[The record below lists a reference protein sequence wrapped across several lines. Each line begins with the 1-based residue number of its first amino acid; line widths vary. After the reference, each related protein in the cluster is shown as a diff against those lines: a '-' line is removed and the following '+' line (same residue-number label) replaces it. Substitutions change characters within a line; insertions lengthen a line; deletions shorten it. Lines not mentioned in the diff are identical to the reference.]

1 MRFIQIIQKVTLTF
15 FHNIKNFN
23 IMKIGKISALSSLL
37 IVATLIS
44 VFVFKN
50 YVGSDNTIVEE
61 NQQIISMQKGDLIS
75 EVSIS
80 GQLQFSTN
88 EDLLFTSTGKISK
101 IHVDENSIV
110 SKGDILA
117 TLEDIKITE
126 LEKNVA
132 QALANVETA
141 KEALDD
147 TREPYTDTQIATA
160 EYQLNVTKS
169 SLLDAK
175 DDLNNT
181 KTGDPTLIALKEK
194 AISDAKITLLK
205 SEFDLTYYMQN
216 GKKVD
221 MDNAK
226 SNYDIAKIAK
236 DNSVRTLSLT
246 KSQWTKT
253 LEPYTEDI
261 TKYKTEYL
269 DNLNKWFGIKTD
281 SKYLINIDEILKSWD
296 ISLTQIFS
304 EGAITRD
311 IYLNPKDNI
320 KTEWDELTIYGW
332 LHLSPTTIGNESSSK
347 DIWITCDNTPIL
359 PVNTIGTVTIVKT
372 CIKKEL
378 KDSWDTY
385 NTAITTLEEKNIEK
399 DKAIDTAQST
409 FQNKSALFRTAD
421 QTYKEILSRSQ
432 TEKEEQLK
440 HQLTINN
447 ETLKNLE
454 EDLLKLKNPSKLD
467 ISKKEY
473 YVKQLEADTNDKQEM
488 LDEMKMGGKTETINL
503 KEAQLKNTQAL
514 LKSSQNILSGAILKA
529 PFDGIITDI
538 KFEEGDTITTN
549 NVIINIANPNNVE
562 FIGDVDEV
570 DVLYLKQN
578 LKAIIIT
585 DALKDIELDGKLFN
599 VASASTASQGVRSF
613 QVKISVIVPG
623 NIKLKDGL
631 SATARVITKAK
642 YGINLIPIQSLYGT
656 FDNPT
661 VKIINN
667 GEITEKIITIGDSDA
682 IWVEVLSGIN
692 SDDMIVMEV
701 PDIPTRDIRDGPP
714 SAEPRTNNQNQRG
727 GK

>member
-1 MRFIQIIQKVTLTF
+1 MRFIQIIQKVTLSF

-23 IMKIGKISALSSLL
+23 IMKMGKISALSALF

-44 VFVFKN
+44 VFVFKS
-50 YVGSDNTIVEE
+50 YVGSDNTIVEK
-61 NQQIISMQKGDLIS
+61 NQQIILMQKGDLIS

-80 GQLQFSTN
+80 GQLKFSTN
-88 EDLLFTSTGKISK
+88 EDLLFTSPGKISK
-101 IHVDENSIV
+101 IHVDENSTV

-126 LEKNVA
+126 LEKDVA

-141 KEALDD
+141 KEALED
-147 TREPYTDTQIATA
+147 TIKPYTNTQIATA
-160 EYQLNVTKS
+160 EYQLSVTIS

-181 KTGDPTLIALKEK
+181 KTGDPNQIALKGK
-194 AISDAKITLLK
+194 SISDVKITLLK
-205 SEFDLTYYMQN
+205 SEFDLNYYMQN

-236 DNSVRTLSLT
+236 DNSVRTLNLT
-246 KSQWTKT
+246 KSQWAKT

-261 TKYKTEYL
+261 TNFKNEYF

-281 SKYLINIDEILKSWD
+281 SKYLISTDEILNSWNT
-296 ISLTQIFS
+296 SLTQIFT

-311 IYLNPKDNI
+311 IYLNPIDNI
-320 KTEWDELTIYGW
+320 KTEWNELIIYGW
-332 LHLSPTTIGNESSSK
+332 LHLNPATIGNESSSK
-347 DIWITCDNTPIL
+347 DIWITCDNTPVL

-385 NTAITTLEEKNIEK
+385 NTAISTLNEKNIEK
-399 DKAIDTAQST
+399 DKAIDTAQSA
-409 FQNKSALFRTAD
+409 FQNKSALFRTAE

-440 HQLTINN
+440 HQLTINK

-473 YVKQLEADTNDKQEM
+473 YVKQLEADTKDKQEM
-488 LDEMKMGGKTETINL
+488 LDEMKMGGKTESINL

-514 LKSSQNILSGAILKA
+514 LRNSQNILSGAILKA

-562 FIGDVDEV
+562 FTGDVDEV

-585 DALKDIELDGKLFN
+585 DALKDIELDGELFN
-599 VASASTASQGVRSF
+599 VASASTVSQGVRSF
-613 QVKISVIVPG
+613 QVKISVIVPE

-631 SATARVITKAK
+631 SATARVIIKAK

-667 GEITEKIITIGDSDA
+667 GEIIEQIITIGDSDA

-692 SDDMIVMEV
+692 SNDMIVMEV
-701 PDIPTRDIRDGPP
+701 PNIPTRDIRGGPP
-714 SAEPRTNNQNQRG
+714 SAEPRSRAN
-727 GK
+727 

>member
-1 MRFIQIIQKVTLTF
+1 MRFIKF
-15 FHNIKNFN
+15 FN
-23 IMKIGKISALSSLL
+23 IMKMGKISVLSSLF

-50 YVGSDNTIVEE
+50 YVGSDNTIVEK
-61 NQQIISMQKGDLIS
+61 NQHIISMQKGDLIS

-80 GQLQFSTN
+80 GQLNFSTN
-88 EDLLFTSTGKISK
+88 EDLLFTSSGKISK
-101 IHVDENSIV
+101 IHVEENSTV

-126 LEKNVA
+126 LEKDVA

-141 KEALDD
+141 KEALED
-147 TREPYTDTQIATA
+147 TKKPYTDTQIATA
-160 EYQLNVTKS
+160 EYQLSVTKS

-181 KTGDPTLIALKEK
+181 KTGDPNLIALKEK

-205 SEFDLTYYMQN
+205 SDFDLNYYMQN
-216 GKKVD
+216 GKRVD

-236 DNSVRTLSLT
+236 DNSVRTLNLT

-261 TKYKTEYL
+261 TKYKNEYF

-281 SKYLINIDEILKSWD
+281 SKYLISTDKILKSWNT
-296 ISLTQIFS
+296 SLTQIFT
-304 EGAITRD
+304 EGAISRD
-311 IYLNPKDNI
+311 IYLNPIDNI
-320 KTEWDELTIYGW
+320 KTEWNELTIYGW
-332 LHLSPTTIGNESSSK
+332 LHLSPATIGNESSSK
-347 DIWITCDNTPIL
+347 DIWITCDNTLVL

-378 KDSWDTY
+378 NDSWDTY
-385 NTAITTLEEKNIEK
+385 NTAITTLNEKNIEK
-399 DKAIDTAQST
+399 DKAIDTAEST
-409 FQNKSALFRTAD
+409 FQNKSALFRTAEH
-421 QTYKEILSRSQ
+421 TYKEILSRSQ

-440 HQLTINN
+440 HQLTINK
-447 ETLKNLE
+447 ETLKNLGD
-454 EDLLKLKNPSKLD
+454 DLLKLKNPSKLD

-473 YVKQLEADTNDKQEM
+473 YVKQLEADTKDKQVI

-514 LKSSQNILSGAILKA
+514 LRSSQNILSGAILKA
-529 PFDGIITDI
+529 PFDGTITDI

-562 FIGDVDEV
+562 FTGDVDEV

-585 DALKDIELDGKLFN
+585 DALKDIELDGELFN

-667 GEITEKIITIGDSDA
+667 GEIIEQIITIGDSDA

-692 SDDMIVMEV
+692 SNDMIVMEV
-701 PDIPTRDIRDGPP
+701 PDIPTTNIRGGPP
-714 SAEPRTNNQNQRG
+714 SAEPRTNNQSQRG
-727 GK
+727 QR

>member
-1 MRFIQIIQKVTLTF
+1 MRFIQIIQKVTLSF

-101 IHVDENSIV
+101 IHVDENSSV

-181 KTGDPTLIALKEK
+181 ITGDPNLIALKEK

-311 IYLNPKDNI
+311 IYLNPIDNK
-320 KTEWDELTIYGW
+320 KTEWSELTIYGW
-332 LHLSPTTIGNESSSK
+332 LHLSPATIGNESSNK

-661 VKIINN
+661 VKIIKN
-667 GEITEKIITIGDSDA
+667 GKIIEQIITIGDSDA
-682 IWVEVLSGIN
+682 IWVEVLSGVTPN
-692 SDDMIVMEV
+692 DMIVMEV
-701 PDIPTRDIRDGPP
+701 PDIPTMDIRGGPP
-714 SAEPRTNNQNQRG
+714 SAEPRTNNQRG
-727 GK
+727 QK

>member
-1 MRFIQIIQKVTLTF
+1 M
-15 FHNIKNFN
+15 
-23 IMKIGKISALSSLL
+23 GKISALSALF

-44 VFVFKN
+44 VFVFKS
-50 YVGSDNTIVEE
+50 YVGSDNTVVKK
-61 NQQIISMQKGDLIS
+61 NQQIILMQKGDLIS

-80 GQLQFSTN
+80 GQLKFFTN
-88 EDLLFTSTGKISK
+88 EDLLFTSPGKISK
-101 IHVDENSIV
+101 IHVDENSTV

-126 LEKNVA
+126 LEKDVA

-141 KEALDD
+141 KEALED
-147 TREPYTDTQIATA
+147 TINPYTNTQIATA
-160 EYQLNVTKS
+160 EYQLSVTIS

-181 KTGDPTLIALKEK
+181 KTGDPNLIALKGK
-194 AISDAKITLLK
+194 AISDVKITLLK
-205 SEFDLTYYMQN
+205 SEFDLNYYMQN
-216 GKKVD
+216 GKKID

-236 DNSVRTLSLT
+236 DNSVRTLNLT
-246 KSQWTKT
+246 KSQWAKT

-261 TKYKTEYL
+261 TKFKNEYF

-281 SKYLINIDEILKSWD
+281 SKYLISTDEILKSWNT
-296 ISLTQIFS
+296 SLTQIFT

-311 IYLNPKDNI
+311 IYLNPIDNI
-320 KTEWDELTIYGW
+320 KTQWNELTIYGW
-332 LHLSPTTIGNESSSK
+332 LHLSPATIGDESSSK
-347 DIWITCDNTPIL
+347 DIWITCDNTPVL

-385 NTAITTLEEKNIEK
+385 NTAISTLNEKNIEK
-399 DKAIDTAQST
+399 DKAIDTAQSA
-409 FQNKSALFRTAD
+409 FQNKSALFRTAE

-440 HQLTINN
+440 HQLTINK

-473 YVKQLEADTNDKQEM
+473 YVKQLEADTKDKQEM
-488 LDEMKMGGKTETINL
+488 LDEMKMGGKTESINL

-514 LKSSQNILSGAILKA
+514 LRSSQNILSGAILKA

-562 FIGDVDEV
+562 FTGDVDEV

-585 DALKDIELDGKLFN
+585 DALKDIELDGELFN
-599 VASASTASQGVRSF
+599 VASTSTASQGVRSF
-613 QVKISVIVPG
+613 QVKISVIVPE
-623 NIKLKDGL
+623 NIRLKDGL

-667 GEITEKIITIGDSDA
+667 GEIIEQIITIGDSDA

-692 SDDMIVMEV
+692 SNDMIVMEV
-701 PDIPTRDIRDGPP
+701 PNIPTRDIRGGPP
-714 SAEPRTNNQNQRG
+714 SAEPRSRAN
-727 GK
+727 

>member
-1 MRFIQIIQKVTLTF
+1 MRFIQIIQKVTLSF

-23 IMKIGKISALSSLL
+23 IMKMGKISALSALF

-44 VFVFKN
+44 VFVFKS
-50 YVGSDNTIVEE
+50 YVGSDNTIVEK
-61 NQQIISMQKGDLIS
+61 NQQIILMQKGDLIS

-80 GQLQFSTN
+80 GQLKFSTN
-88 EDLLFTSTGKISK
+88 EDLLFTSPGKISK
-101 IHVDENSIV
+101 IHVDENSTV
-110 SKGDILA
+110 SKGDIIA

-126 LEKNVA
+126 LEKDVA
-132 QALANVETA
+132 QALANVQTA
-141 KEALDD
+141 KEALED
-147 TREPYTDTQIATA
+147 TIKPYTNTQIATA
-160 EYQLNVTKS
+160 EYQLSVTIS

-181 KTGDPTLIALKEK
+181 KTGDPNLIALKGK
-194 AISDAKITLLK
+194 AISDVKITLLK
-205 SEFDLTYYMQN
+205 SEFDLNYYMQN

-236 DNSVRTLSLT
+236 DNSVRTLNLT
-246 KSQWTKT
+246 KSQWAKT

-261 TKYKTEYL
+261 TNFKNEYF

-281 SKYLINIDEILKSWD
+281 SKYLISTDEILNSWNT
-296 ISLTQIFS
+296 SLTQIFT

-311 IYLNPKDNI
+311 IYLNPIDNI
-320 KTEWDELTIYGW
+320 KTEWNELIIYGW
-332 LHLSPTTIGNESSSK
+332 LHLNPATIGNESSSK
-347 DIWITCDNTPIL
+347 DIWITCDNTPVL

-385 NTAITTLEEKNIEK
+385 NTAISTLNEKNIEK
-399 DKAIDTAQST
+399 DKAIDTAQSA
-409 FQNKSALFRTAD
+409 FQNKSALFRTAE

-440 HQLTINN
+440 HQLTINK

-473 YVKQLEADTNDKQEM
+473 YVKQLEADTKDKQEM
-488 LDEMKMGGKTETINL
+488 LDEMKMGGKTESINL

-514 LKSSQNILSGAILKA
+514 LRNSQNILSGAILKA

-562 FIGDVDEV
+562 FTGDVDEV

-585 DALKDIELDGKLFN
+585 DALKDIELDGELFN
-599 VASASTASQGVRSF
+599 VASASTVSQGVRSF
-613 QVKISVIVPG
+613 QVKISVIVPE

-631 SATARVITKAK
+631 SATARVIIKAK

-667 GEITEKIITIGDSDA
+667 GEIIEQIITIGDSDA

-692 SDDMIVMEV
+692 SNDMIVMEV
-701 PDIPTRDIRDGPP
+701 PNIPTSDIRGGPP
-714 SAEPRTNNQNQRG
+714 SAEPRSRAN
-727 GK
+727 

>member
-1 MRFIQIIQKVTLTF
+1 MRFIQIIQKVTLSF

-23 IMKIGKISALSSLL
+23 IMKMGKISALSALF

-44 VFVFKN
+44 VFVFKS
-50 YVGSDNTIVEE
+50 YVGSDNTIVEK
-61 NQQIISMQKGDLIS
+61 NQQIILMQKGDLIS

-80 GQLQFSTN
+80 GQLKFSTN
-88 EDLLFTSTGKISK
+88 EDLLFTSPGKISK
-101 IHVDENSIV
+101 IHVDENSTV
-110 SKGDILA
+110 SKGDIIA
-117 TLEDIKITE
+117 TLENIKITE
-126 LEKNVA
+126 LEKDVA

-141 KEALDD
+141 KEALED
-147 TREPYTDTQIATA
+147 TIKPYTNTQIATA
-160 EYQLNVTKS
+160 EYQLSVTIS

-181 KTGDPTLIALKEK
+181 KTGDPNLIALKGK
-194 AISDAKITLLK
+194 SISDVKITLLK
-205 SEFDLTYYMQN
+205 SEFDLNYYMQN

-236 DNSVRTLSLT
+236 DNSVRTLNLT
-246 KSQWTKT
+246 KSQWAKT

-261 TKYKTEYL
+261 TNFKNEYF

-281 SKYLINIDEILKSWD
+281 SKYLISTDEILNSWNT
-296 ISLTQIFS
+296 SLTQIFTK
-304 EGAITRD
+304 GAITRD
-311 IYLNPKDNI
+311 IYLNPIDNI
-320 KTEWDELTIYGW
+320 KTEWNELIIYGW
-332 LHLSPTTIGNESSSK
+332 LHLNPATIGNESSSK
-347 DIWITCDNTPIL
+347 DIWITCDNTPVL

-385 NTAITTLEEKNIEK
+385 NTAISTLNEKNIEK
-399 DKAIDTAQST
+399 DKAIDTAQSA
-409 FQNKSALFRTAD
+409 FQNKSALFRTAE

-440 HQLTINN
+440 HQLTINK

-473 YVKQLEADTNDKQEM
+473 YVKQLEADTKDKQEM
-488 LDEMKMGGKTETINL
+488 LDEMKMGGKTESINL

-514 LKSSQNILSGAILKA
+514 LRNSQNILSGAILKA

-562 FIGDVDEV
+562 FTGDVDEV

-585 DALKDIELDGKLFN
+585 DALKDIELDGELFN
-599 VASASTASQGVRSF
+599 VASASTVSQGVRSF
-613 QVKISVIVPG
+613 QVKISVIVPE

-631 SATARVITKAK
+631 SATARVIIKAK

-667 GEITEKIITIGDSDA
+667 GEIIEQIITIGDSDA

-692 SDDMIVMEV
+692 SNDMIVMEV
-701 PDIPTRDIRDGPP
+701 PNIPTRDIRGGPP
-714 SAEPRTNNQNQRG
+714 SAEPRSRAN
-727 GK
+727 

>member
-37 IVATLIS
+37 IIATLIS

-101 IHVDENSIV
+101 IHVDENSTV

-126 LEKNVA
+126 LEKDVA

-160 EYQLNVTKS
+160 EYQLNVAKS

-181 KTGDPTLIALKEK
+181 ITGDPNLIALKEK

-304 EGAITRD
+304 EEAITRD
-311 IYLNPKDNI
+311 IYLNPMDNI

-332 LHLSPTTIGNESSSK
+332 LHLSPFTIGNESFSK

-447 ETLKNLE
+447 ETLKNLQ

-473 YVKQLEADTNDKQEM
+473 YVKQLEADTKDKQEM

-562 FIGDVDEV
+562 FTGDVDEV

-661 VKIINN
+661 VKIIKN
-667 GEITEKIITIGDSDA
+667 GKIIEQIITIGDSDA
-682 IWVEVLSGIN
+682 IWVEVLSGVTPN
-692 SDDMIVMEV
+692 DMIVMEV
-701 PDIPTRDIRDGPP
+701 PDIPTTDIRGGPP
-714 SAEPRTNNQNQRG
+714 SAEPRTNNQRG
-727 GK
+727 QK

>member
-1 MRFIQIIQKVTLTF
+1 MRFIQIIQKVTLSF

-23 IMKIGKISALSSLL
+23 IMKMGKISALSALF

-44 VFVFKN
+44 VFVFKS
-50 YVGSDNTIVEE
+50 YVGSDNTIVEK
-61 NQQIISMQKGDLIS
+61 NQQIILMQKGDLIS

-80 GQLQFSTN
+80 GQLKFSTN
-88 EDLLFTSTGKISK
+88 KDLLFTSPGKISK
-101 IHVDENSIV
+101 IHVDENSTV

-126 LEKNVA
+126 LEKDVA

-141 KEALDD
+141 KEALED
-147 TREPYTDTQIATA
+147 TIKPYTNTQIATA
-160 EYQLNVTKS
+160 EYQLSVTIS

-181 KTGDPTLIALKEK
+181 KTGDPNLIALKGK
-194 AISDAKITLLK
+194 AISDVKITLLK
-205 SEFDLTYYMQN
+205 SEFDLNYYMQN

-236 DNSVRTLSLT
+236 DNSVRTLNLT
-246 KSQWTKT
+246 KSQWAKT

-261 TKYKTEYL
+261 TNFKNEYF

-281 SKYLINIDEILKSWD
+281 SKYLISTDEILNSWNT
-296 ISLTQIFS
+296 SLTQIFT

-311 IYLNPKDNI
+311 IYLNPIDNI
-320 KTEWDELTIYGW
+320 KTEWNELIIYGW
-332 LHLSPTTIGNESSSK
+332 LHLNPATIGNESSSK
-347 DIWITCDNTPIL
+347 DIWITCDNTPVL

-385 NTAITTLEEKNIEK
+385 NTAISTLNEKNIEK
-399 DKAIDTAQST
+399 DKAIDTAQSA
-409 FQNKSALFRTAD
+409 FQNKSALFRTAE

-440 HQLTINN
+440 HQLTINK

-473 YVKQLEADTNDKQEM
+473 YVKQLEADTKDKQEM
-488 LDEMKMGGKTETINL
+488 LDEMKMGGKTESINL

-514 LKSSQNILSGAILKA
+514 LRNSQNILSGAILKA

-562 FIGDVDEV
+562 FTGDVDEV

-585 DALKDIELDGKLFN
+585 DALKDIELDGELFN
-599 VASASTASQGVRSF
+599 VASASTVSQGVRSF
-613 QVKISVIVPG
+613 QVKISVIVPE

-631 SATARVITKAK
+631 SATARVIIKAK

-667 GEITEKIITIGDSDA
+667 GEIIEQIITIGDSDA

-692 SDDMIVMEV
+692 SNDMIVMEV
-701 PDIPTRDIRDGPP
+701 PNIPTRDIRGGPP
-714 SAEPRTNNQNQRG
+714 SAEPRSRAN
-727 GK
+727 

>member
-1 MRFIQIIQKVTLTF
+1 MRFIQIIQKVTLSF

-101 IHVDENSIV
+101 IHVDENSSV

-147 TREPYTDTQIATA
+147 TREPYTNTQIATA

-181 KTGDPTLIALKEK
+181 KTGDPNLIALKEK

-236 DNSVRTLSLT
+236 DNSVRTLSLA

-311 IYLNPKDNI
+311 IYLNPMDNI

-332 LHLSPTTIGNESSSK
+332 LHLSPFTIGNESSSK

-440 HQLTINN
+440 HQLTIDN

-473 YVKQLEADTNDKQEM
+473 YVKQLEADTKDKQEM

-514 LKSSQNILSGAILKA
+514 LKNSQNILSGAILKA
-529 PFDGIITDI
+529 PFDGVITDI

-562 FIGDVDEV
+562 FTGDVDEV

-661 VKIINN
+661 VKIIKN
-667 GEITEKIITIGDSDA
+667 GKIIEQIITIGDSDA
-682 IWVEVLSGIN
+682 IWVEVLSGVTPN
-692 SDDMIVMEV
+692 DMIVMEV
-701 PDIPTRDIRDGPP
+701 PDIPTIDIRGGPP
-714 SAEPRTNNQNQRG
+714 SAEPRTNNQRG
-727 GK
+727 QK

>member
-1 MRFIQIIQKVTLTF
+1 MRFIQIIQKVTLSF

-101 IHVDENSIV
+101 IHVDENSTV

-126 LEKNVA
+126 LEKDVA

-147 TREPYTDTQIATA
+147 TREPYTNTQIATA

-447 ETLKNLE
+447 ETLKNLQ

-562 FIGDVDEV
+562 FTGDVDEV

-661 VKIINN
+661 VKIIKN
-667 GEITEKIITIGDSDA
+667 GKIIEQIITIGDSDA
-682 IWVEVLSGIN
+682 IWVEVLSGVTPN
-692 SDDMIVMEV
+692 DMIVMEV

>member
-1 MRFIQIIQKVTLTF
+1 MRFIQIIQKVTLSF
-15 FHNIKNFN
+15 FRNIKNLN

-101 IHVDENSIV
+101 IHVDENSTV

-126 LEKNVA
+126 LEKDVA

-147 TREPYTDTQIATA
+147 TRKPYTDTQIATA

-175 DDLNNT
+175 DDLDNT
-181 KTGDPTLIALKEK
+181 KTGDPNLIALKEK

-236 DNSVRTLSLT
+236 DNSVRTLNLT

-281 SKYLINIDEILKSWD
+281 SKYLISTDEILKSWD

-311 IYLNPKDNI
+311 IYLNPMDNI

-332 LHLSPTTIGNESSSK
+332 LHLSPATIGNESSSK

-378 KDSWDTY
+378 KDSWDSY

-467 ISKKEY
+467 ISNKEY
-473 YVKQLEADTNDKQEM
+473 YVKQLEADTKDKQEM

-562 FIGDVDEV
+562 FTGDVDEV

-661 VKIINN
+661 VKIIKN
-667 GEITEKIITIGDSDA
+667 GEIIEQIITIGDSDA
-682 IWVEVLSGIN
+682 IWVEVLSGVTPN
-692 SDDMIVMEV
+692 DMIVMEV
-701 PDIPTRDIRDGPP
+701 PDIPTTDIRGGPP
-714 SAEPRTNNQNQRG
+714 SAEPRTNNQRG
-727 GK
+727 QK

>member
-1 MRFIQIIQKVTLTF
+1 MRFIQIIQKVTLSF

-23 IMKIGKISALSSLL
+23 IMKMGKISALSALF

-44 VFVFKN
+44 VFVFKS
-50 YVGSDNTIVEE
+50 YVGSDNTIVEK
-61 NQQIISMQKGDLIS
+61 NQQIILMQKGDLIS

-80 GQLQFSTN
+80 GQLKFSTN
-88 EDLLFTSTGKISK
+88 KDLLFTSPGKISK
-101 IHVDENSIV
+101 IHVDENSTV

-126 LEKNVA
+126 LEKDVA

-141 KEALDD
+141 KEALED
-147 TREPYTDTQIATA
+147 TIKPYTNTQIATA
-160 EYQLNVTKS
+160 EYQLSVTIS

-181 KTGDPTLIALKEK
+181 KTGDPNLIALKGK
-194 AISDAKITLLK
+194 AISDVKITLLK
-205 SEFDLTYYMQN
+205 SEFDLNYYMQN

-236 DNSVRTLSLT
+236 DNSVRTLNLT
-246 KSQWTKT
+246 KSQWVKT

-261 TKYKTEYL
+261 TNFKNEYF

-281 SKYLINIDEILKSWD
+281 SKYLISTDEILNSWNT
-296 ISLTQIFS
+296 SLTQIFT

-311 IYLNPKDNI
+311 IYLNPIDNI
-320 KTEWDELTIYGW
+320 KTEWNELIIYGW
-332 LHLSPTTIGNESSSK
+332 LHLNPATIGNESSSK
-347 DIWITCDNTPIL
+347 DIWITCDNTPVL

-385 NTAITTLEEKNIEK
+385 NTAISTLNEKNIEK
-399 DKAIDTAQST
+399 DKAIDTAQSA
-409 FQNKSALFRTAD
+409 FQNKSALFRTAE

-440 HQLTINN
+440 HQLTINK

-473 YVKQLEADTNDKQEM
+473 YVKQLEADTKDKQEM
-488 LDEMKMGGKTETINL
+488 LDEMKMGGKTESINL

-514 LKSSQNILSGAILKA
+514 LRNSQNILSGAILKA

-562 FIGDVDEV
+562 FTGDVDEV

-585 DALKDIELDGKLFN
+585 DALKDIELDGELFN
-599 VASASTASQGVRSF
+599 VASASTVSQGVRSF
-613 QVKISVIVPG
+613 QVKISVIVPE

-631 SATARVITKAK
+631 SATARVIIKAK

-667 GEITEKIITIGDSDA
+667 GEIIEQIITIGDSDA

-692 SDDMIVMEV
+692 SNDMIVMEV
-701 PDIPTRDIRDGPP
+701 PNIPTRDIRGGPP
-714 SAEPRTNNQNQRG
+714 SAEPRSRAN
-727 GK
+727 

>member
-15 FHNIKNFN
+15 FHNIKIFN

-101 IHVDENSIV
+101 IHVDENSSV

-141 KEALDD
+141 KETLDD
-147 TREPYTDTQIATA
+147 TRKPYTDTQIATA

-181 KTGDPTLIALKEK
+181 KTGDPNLIALKEK

-236 DNSVRTLSLT
+236 DNSVRTLNLT

-261 TKYKTEYL
+261 TKYKTEYF

-281 SKYLINIDEILKSWD
+281 SKYLINIGEILKSWD

-473 YVKQLEADTNDKQEM
+473 YVKQLEADIKDKQEM

-514 LKSSQNILSGAILKA
+514 LKNSQNILSGAILKA
-529 PFDGIITDI
+529 PFDGVITDI

-562 FIGDVDEV
+562 FTGDVDEV

-692 SDDMIVMEV
+692 SDDKIVMEV

>member
-1 MRFIQIIQKVTLTF
+1 MRFIQIIQKVTLSF

-23 IMKIGKISALSSLL
+23 IMKMGKISALSALF

-44 VFVFKN
+44 VFVFKS
-50 YVGSDNTIVEE
+50 YVGSDNTIVEK
-61 NQQIISMQKGDLIS
+61 NQQIILMQKGDLIS

-80 GQLQFSTN
+80 GQLKFSTN
-88 EDLLFTSTGKISK
+88 KDLLFTSPGKISK
-101 IHVDENSIV
+101 IHVDENSTV

-126 LEKNVA
+126 LEKDVA

-141 KEALDD
+141 KEALED
-147 TREPYTDTQIATA
+147 TIKPYTNTQIATA
-160 EYQLNVTKS
+160 EYQLSVTIS

-181 KTGDPTLIALKEK
+181 KTGDPNLIALKGK
-194 AISDAKITLLK
+194 SISDVKITLLK
-205 SEFDLTYYMQN
+205 SEFDLNYYMQN

-236 DNSVRTLSLT
+236 DNSVRTLNLT
-246 KSQWTKT
+246 KSQWAKT

-261 TKYKTEYL
+261 TNFKNEYF

-281 SKYLINIDEILKSWD
+281 SKYLISTDEILNSWNT
-296 ISLTQIFS
+296 SLTQIFT

-311 IYLNPKDNI
+311 IYLNPIDNI
-320 KTEWDELTIYGW
+320 KTEWNELIIYGW
-332 LHLSPTTIGNESSSK
+332 LHLNPATIGNESSSK
-347 DIWITCDNTPIL
+347 DIWITCDNTPVL

-385 NTAITTLEEKNIEK
+385 NTAISTLNEKNIEK
-399 DKAIDTAQST
+399 DKAIDTAQSA
-409 FQNKSALFRTAD
+409 FQNKSALFRTAE

-440 HQLTINN
+440 HQLTINK

-473 YVKQLEADTNDKQEM
+473 YVKQLEADTKDKQEM
-488 LDEMKMGGKTETINL
+488 LDEMKMGGKTESINL

-514 LKSSQNILSGAILKA
+514 LRNSQNILSGAILKA

-562 FIGDVDEV
+562 FTGDVDEV

-585 DALKDIELDGKLFN
+585 DALKDIELDGELFN
-599 VASASTASQGVRSF
+599 VASASTVSQGVRSF
-613 QVKISVIVPG
+613 QVKISVIVPE

-631 SATARVITKAK
+631 SATARVIIKAK

-667 GEITEKIITIGDSDA
+667 GEIIEQIITIGDSDA
-682 IWVEVLSGIN
+682 IWVEVLTGIN
-692 SDDMIVMEV
+692 SNDMIVMEV
-701 PDIPTRDIRDGPP
+701 PNIPTRDIRGGPP
-714 SAEPRTNNQNQRG
+714 SAEPRSRAN
-727 GK
+727 

>member
-1 MRFIQIIQKVTLTF
+1 MRFIQIIQKVTLSF

-23 IMKIGKISALSSLL
+23 IMKIGKITALSSLL
-37 IVATLIS
+37 IIATLIS

-101 IHVDENSIV
+101 ILVDENSTV

-126 LEKNVA
+126 LEKDVA
-132 QALANVETA
+132 QALANVEAA
-141 KEALDD
+141 KEALDN

-160 EYQLNVTKS
+160 EYQLNVAKS

-181 KTGDPTLIALKEK
+181 KTGDPNLIALKEK

-304 EGAITRD
+304 EEAITRD
-311 IYLNPKDNI
+311 IYLNPMDNI

-332 LHLSPTTIGNESSSK
+332 LHLSPFTIGNESSSK

-447 ETLKNLE
+447 ETLKNLQ

-473 YVKQLEADTNDKQEM
+473 YVKQLEADTKDKQEM
-488 LDEMKMGGKTETINL
+488 LDEMKMGGKAETINL

-549 NVIINIANPNNVE
+549 NVIINIANPNKVE
-562 FIGDVDEV
+562 FTGDVDEV

-661 VKIINN
+661 VKIIKN
-667 GEITEKIITIGDSDA
+667 GEIIEQIITIGDSDA
-682 IWVEVLSGIN
+682 IWVEVLSGVTPN
-692 SDDMIVMEV
+692 DMIVMEV
-701 PDIPTRDIRDGPP
+701 PDIPTTDIRGGPP
-714 SAEPRTNNQNQRG
+714 SAEPRTNNQRG
-727 GK
+727 QK

>member
-1 MRFIQIIQKVTLTF
+1 
-15 FHNIKNFN
+15 
-23 IMKIGKISALSSLL
+23 MKIGKISALSSLL
-37 IVATLIS
+37 IIATLIS

-101 IHVDENSIV
+101 IHVDENSTV

-126 LEKNVA
+126 LEKDVA

-160 EYQLNVTKS
+160 EYQLNVAKS

-181 KTGDPTLIALKEK
+181 ITGDPNLIALKEK

-304 EGAITRD
+304 EEAITRD
-311 IYLNPKDNI
+311 IYLNPMDNI

-332 LHLSPTTIGNESSSK
+332 LHLSPFTIGNESFSK

-385 NTAITTLEEKNIEK
+385 NTAITTLEDKNIEK

-447 ETLKNLE
+447 ETLKNLQ

-473 YVKQLEADTNDKQEM
+473 YVKQLEADTKDKQEM

-562 FIGDVDEV
+562 FTGDVDEV

-661 VKIINN
+661 VKIIKN
-667 GEITEKIITIGDSDA
+667 GKIIEQIITIGDSDA
-682 IWVEVLSGIN
+682 IWVEVLSGVTPN
-692 SDDMIVMEV
+692 DMIVMEV
-701 PDIPTRDIRDGPP
+701 PDIPTTDIRGGPP
-714 SAEPRTNNQNQRG
+714 SAEPRTNNQRG
-727 GK
+727 QK

>member
-1 MRFIQIIQKVTLTF
+1 MRFIQIIQKVTLSF

-23 IMKIGKISALSSLL
+23 IMKMGKISALSALF

-44 VFVFKN
+44 VFVFKS
-50 YVGSDNTIVEE
+50 YVGSDNTIVEK
-61 NQQIISMQKGDLIS
+61 NQQIILMQKGDLIS

-80 GQLQFSTN
+80 GQLKFSTN
-88 EDLLFTSTGKISK
+88 EDLLFTSPGKISK
-101 IHVDENSIV
+101 IHVDENSTV

-126 LEKNVA
+126 LEKDVA
-132 QALANVETA
+132 QALANVQTA
-141 KEALDD
+141 KEALED
-147 TREPYTDTQIATA
+147 TIKPYTNTQIATA
-160 EYQLNVTKS
+160 EYQLSVTIS

-181 KTGDPTLIALKEK
+181 KTGDPNLIALKGK
-194 AISDAKITLLK
+194 AISDVKITLLK
-205 SEFDLTYYMQN
+205 SEFDLNYYMQN

-236 DNSVRTLSLT
+236 DNSVRTLNLT
-246 KSQWTKT
+246 KSQWAKT
-253 LEPYTEDI
+253 LEPYTENI
-261 TKYKTEYL
+261 TIFKNEYF

-281 SKYLINIDEILKSWD
+281 SKYLISTDEILKSWNT
-296 ISLTQIFS
+296 SLTQIFT

-311 IYLNPKDNI
+311 IYLNPIDNI
-320 KTEWDELTIYGW
+320 KTEWNELIIYGW
-332 LHLSPTTIGNESSSK
+332 LHLSPATIGNESSSK
-347 DIWITCDNTPIL
+347 NIWITCDNTPVL

-385 NTAITTLEEKNIEK
+385 NTAISTLNEKNIEK
-399 DKAIDTAQST
+399 DKAIDTAQSA
-409 FQNKSALFRTAD
+409 FQNKSALFRTAE

-440 HQLTINN
+440 HQLTINK

-473 YVKQLEADTNDKQEM
+473 YVKQLEADTKDKQEM
-488 LDEMKMGGKTETINL
+488 LDEMKMGGKTESINL

-514 LKSSQNILSGAILKA
+514 LRNSQNILSGAILKA

-562 FIGDVDEV
+562 FTGDVDEV

-585 DALKDIELDGKLFN
+585 DALKDIELDGELFN
-599 VASASTASQGVRSF
+599 VASASTVSQGVRSF
-613 QVKISVIVPG
+613 QVKISVIVPE

-631 SATARVITKAK
+631 SATARVIIKAK

-667 GEITEKIITIGDSDA
+667 GEIIEQIITIGDSDA

-692 SDDMIVMEV
+692 SNDMIVMEV
-701 PDIPTRDIRDGPP
+701 PNIPTRDIRGGPP
-714 SAEPRTNNQNQRG
+714 SAEPRSRAN
-727 GK
+727 

>member
-1 MRFIQIIQKVTLTF
+1 MRFIKF
-15 FHNIKNFN
+15 FN
-23 IMKIGKISALSSLL
+23 IMKMGKISALSSLF

-50 YVGSDNTIVEE
+50 YVGSDNTIVEK

-80 GQLQFSTN
+80 GQLNFSTN
-88 EDLLFTSTGKISK
+88 EDLLFTSSGKISK
-101 IHVDENSIV
+101 IHVEENSTV

-117 TLEDIKITE
+117 TLQDIKITE
-126 LEKNVA
+126 LEKDVA

-141 KEALDD
+141 KEALED
-147 TREPYTDTQIATA
+147 TKKPYTDTQIATA
-160 EYQLNVTKS
+160 EYQLSVTIS

-181 KTGDPTLIALKEK
+181 KTGDPNLIALKEK

-205 SEFDLTYYMQN
+205 SEFDLNYYMQN

-236 DNSVRTLSLT
+236 DNSVRTLNLT
-246 KSQWTKT
+246 KSQWTRT

-261 TKYKTEYL
+261 TKYKNEYF

-281 SKYLINIDEILKSWD
+281 SKYLISTDKILKSWNT
-296 ISLTQIFS
+296 SLTQIFT

-311 IYLNPKDNI
+311 IYLNPIDNI
-320 KTEWDELTIYGW
+320 KTQWNELTIYGW
-332 LHLSPTTIGNESSSK
+332 LHLSPATIGNESSSK
-347 DIWITCDNTPIL
+347 DIWITCDNTLVL

-378 KDSWDTY
+378 NDSWDTY
-385 NTAITTLEEKNIEK
+385 NTAITTLNEKNIEK
-399 DKAIDTAQST
+399 DKAIDTAEST
-409 FQNKSALFRTAD
+409 FQNKSALFRTAEH
-421 QTYKEILSRSQ
+421 TYKEILSRSQ

-440 HQLTINN
+440 HQLTINK
-447 ETLKNLE
+447 ETLKNLGD
-454 EDLLKLKNPSKLD
+454 DLLKLKNPSKLD

-473 YVKQLEADTNDKQEM
+473 YVKQLEADTKDKQVI

-514 LKSSQNILSGAILKA
+514 LRSSQNILSGAILKA
-529 PFDGIITDI
+529 PFDGTITDI

-562 FIGDVDEV
+562 FTGDVDEV

-585 DALKDIELDGKLFN
+585 DALKDIELDGELFN

-667 GEITEKIITIGDSDA
+667 GEIIEQIITIGDSDA

-692 SDDMIVMEV
+692 SNDMIVMEV
-701 PDIPTRDIRDGPP
+701 PDIPTTNIRGGPP
-714 SAEPRTNNQNQRG
+714 SAEPRTNNQSQRG
-727 GK
+727 QR

>member
-1 MRFIQIIQKVTLTF
+1 MRFIKF
-15 FHNIKNFN
+15 FN
-23 IMKIGKISALSSLL
+23 IMKMGKISVLSSLF

-50 YVGSDNTIVEE
+50 YVGSDNTIVEK

-80 GQLQFSTN
+80 GQLNFSTN
-88 EDLLFTSTGKISK
+88 EDLLFTSSGKISK
-101 IHVDENSIV
+101 IHVEENSTV

-126 LEKNVA
+126 LEKDVA

-141 KEALDD
+141 KEALED
-147 TREPYTDTQIATA
+147 TKKPYTDTQIATA
-160 EYQLNVTKS
+160 EYQLSVTKS

-181 KTGDPTLIALKEK
+181 KTGDPNLIALKEK

-205 SEFDLTYYMQN
+205 SDFDLNYYMQN

-236 DNSVRTLSLT
+236 DNSVRTLNLT

-261 TKYKTEYL
+261 TKYKNEYF

-281 SKYLINIDEILKSWD
+281 SKYLISTDKILKSWNT
-296 ISLTQIFS
+296 SLTQIFT
-304 EGAITRD
+304 EGAISRD
-311 IYLNPKDNI
+311 IYLNPIDNI
-320 KTEWDELTIYGW
+320 KTEWNELTIYGW
-332 LHLSPTTIGNESSSK
+332 LHLSPATIGNESSSK
-347 DIWITCDNTPIL
+347 DIWITCDNTLVL

-378 KDSWDTY
+378 NDSWDTY
-385 NTAITTLEEKNIEK
+385 NTAITTLNEKNIEK
-399 DKAIDTAQST
+399 DKAIDTAEST
-409 FQNKSALFRTAD
+409 FQNKSALFRTAEH
-421 QTYKEILSRSQ
+421 TYKEILSRSQ

-440 HQLTINN
+440 HQLTINK

-473 YVKQLEADTNDKQEM
+473 YVKQLEADTKDKQVI

-529 PFDGIITDI
+529 PFDGTITDI

-562 FIGDVDEV
+562 FTGDVDEV

-667 GEITEKIITIGDSDA
+667 GEIIEQIITIGDSDA

-692 SDDMIVMEV
+692 SNDMIVMEV
-701 PDIPTRDIRDGPP
+701 PDIPTTNIRGGPP
-714 SAEPRTNNQNQRG
+714 SAEPRTNNQSQRG
-727 GK
+727 QR

>member
-1 MRFIQIIQKVTLTF
+1 MRFIQIIQKVTLSF

-23 IMKIGKISALSSLL
+23 IMKMGKISALSALF

-44 VFVFKN
+44 VFVFKS
-50 YVGSDNTIVEE
+50 YVGSDNTIVEK
-61 NQQIISMQKGDLIS
+61 NQQIILMQKGDLIS

-80 GQLQFSTN
+80 GQLKFSTN
-88 EDLLFTSTGKISK
+88 EDLLFTSPGKISK
-101 IHVDENSIV
+101 IHVDENSTV

-126 LEKNVA
+126 LEKDVA
-132 QALANVETA
+132 QALANVQTA
-141 KEALDD
+141 KEALED
-147 TREPYTDTQIATA
+147 TIKPYTNTQIATA
-160 EYQLNVTKS
+160 EYQLSVTIS

-181 KTGDPTLIALKEK
+181 KTGDPNLIALKGK
-194 AISDAKITLLK
+194 AISDVKITLLK
-205 SEFDLTYYMQN
+205 SEFDLNYYMQN

-236 DNSVRTLSLT
+236 DNSVRTLNLT
-246 KSQWTKT
+246 KSQWAKT

-261 TKYKTEYL
+261 TNFKNEYF

-281 SKYLINIDEILKSWD
+281 SKYLISTDEILNSWNT
-296 ISLTQIFS
+296 SLTQIFT

-311 IYLNPKDNI
+311 IYLNPIDNI
-320 KTEWDELTIYGW
+320 KTEWNELIIYGW
-332 LHLSPTTIGNESSSK
+332 LHLNPATIGNESSSK
-347 DIWITCDNTPIL
+347 DIWITCDNTPVL

-385 NTAITTLEEKNIEK
+385 NTAISTLNEKNIEK
-399 DKAIDTAQST
+399 DKAIDTAQSA
-409 FQNKSALFRTAD
+409 FQNKSALFRTAE

-440 HQLTINN
+440 HQLTINK

-473 YVKQLEADTNDKQEM
+473 YVKQLEADTKDKQEM
-488 LDEMKMGGKTETINL
+488 LDEMKMGGKTESINL

-514 LKSSQNILSGAILKA
+514 LRNSQNILSGAILKA

-562 FIGDVDEV
+562 FTGDVDEV

-585 DALKDIELDGKLFN
+585 DALKDIELDGELFN
-599 VASASTASQGVRSF
+599 VASASTVSQGVRSF
-613 QVKISVIVPG
+613 QVKISVIVPE

-631 SATARVITKAK
+631 SATARVIIKAK

-667 GEITEKIITIGDSDA
+667 GEIIEQIITIGDSDA

-692 SDDMIVMEV
+692 SNDMIVMEV
-701 PDIPTRDIRDGPP
+701 PNIPTRDIRGGPP
-714 SAEPRTNNQNQRG
+714 SAEPRSRAN
-727 GK
+727 

>member
-1 MRFIQIIQKVTLTF
+1 MRFIQIIQKVTLSY

-221 MDNAK
+221 MDKAK

-359 PVNTIGTVTIVKT
+359 PVNT
-372 CIKKEL
+372 
-378 KDSWDTY
+378 
-385 NTAITTLEEKNIEK
+385 
-399 DKAIDTAQST
+399 
-409 FQNKSALFRTAD
+409 R
-421 QTYKEILSRSQ
+421 
-432 TEKEEQLK
+432 
-440 HQLTINN
+440 
-447 ETLKNLE
+447 
-454 EDLLKLKNPSKLD
+454 
-467 ISKKEY
+467 
-473 YVKQLEADTNDKQEM
+473 
-488 LDEMKMGGKTETINL
+488 
-503 KEAQLKNTQAL
+503 
-514 LKSSQNILSGAILKA
+514 
-529 PFDGIITDI
+529 
-538 KFEEGDTITTN
+538 
-549 NVIINIANPNNVE
+549 
-562 FIGDVDEV
+562 
-570 DVLYLKQN
+570 
-578 LKAIIIT
+578 
-585 DALKDIELDGKLFN
+585 
-599 VASASTASQGVRSF
+599 
-613 QVKISVIVPG
+613 
-623 NIKLKDGL
+623 
-631 SATARVITKAK
+631 
-642 YGINLIPIQSLYGT
+642 
-656 FDNPT
+656 
-661 VKIINN
+661 
-667 GEITEKIITIGDSDA
+667 
-682 IWVEVLSGIN
+682 
-692 SDDMIVMEV
+692 
-701 PDIPTRDIRDGPP
+701 
-714 SAEPRTNNQNQRG
+714 
-727 GK
+727 

>member
-1 MRFIQIIQKVTLTF
+1 MRFIQIIQKVTLSF

-23 IMKIGKISALSSLL
+23 IMKIGKITALSSLL
-37 IVATLIS
+37 IIATLIS

-101 IHVDENSIV
+101 ILVDENSTV

-126 LEKNVA
+126 LEKDVA
-132 QALANVETA
+132 QALANVEAA

-147 TREPYTDTQIATA
+147 TREPYSNTQIATA

-181 KTGDPTLIALKEK
+181 KTGDPNLIALKEK

-216 GKKVD
+216 GKKID

-304 EGAITRD
+304 EEAITRD
-311 IYLNPKDNI
+311 IYLNPMDNI

-332 LHLSPTTIGNESSSK
+332 LHLSPFTIGNESSSK

-385 NTAITTLEEKNIEK
+385 NTAITTLEDKNIEK

-447 ETLKNLE
+447 ETLKNLQ

-473 YVKQLEADTNDKQEM
+473 YVKQLEADTKDKQEM
-488 LDEMKMGGKTETINL
+488 LDEMKMGGKAETINL

-549 NVIINIANPNNVE
+549 NVIINIANPNKVE
-562 FIGDVDEV
+562 FTGDVDEV

-661 VKIINN
+661 VKIIKN
-667 GEITEKIITIGDSDA
+667 GEIIEQIITIGDSDA
-682 IWVEVLSGIN
+682 IWVEVLSGVTPN
-692 SDDMIVMEV
+692 DMIVMEV
-701 PDIPTRDIRDGPP
+701 PDIPTTDIRGGPP
-714 SAEPRTNNQNQRG
+714 SAEPRTNNQRG
-727 GK
+727 QK